1 MPLKTRVDAACVGRL
16 AVERGCIY
24 HKNMSRYS
32 RQIIIIIG
40 IISPENMSRC
50 SNEKTITLK
59 ASDYL
64 ALCEENERLKKE
76 VEKLR
81 KKLDDGLGKKPS
93 RNVLDLRI
101 VRTDMQPVV
110 EKWLRYKREK
120 GQSYKPTGFSTFVN
134 KLMKLSGGNVET
146 AKLII
151 EESIANNWAGIFPLK
166 NNAARMP
173 IGFVQTDNNKD
184 KYKEQTIW

>member
-1 MPLKTRVDAACVGRL
+1 MA
-16 AVERGCIY
+16 
-24 HKNMSRYS
+24 
-32 RQIIIIIG
+32 
-40 IISPENMSRC
+40 
-50 SNEKTITLK
+50 NEKTITLK

-146 AKLII
+146 AKQII
-151 EESIANNWAGIFPLK
+151 EESIANNWAGIFALK
-166 NNAARMP
+166 NNAAKMP
-173 IGFVQTDNNKD
+173 IGFVQTDNNQN

>member
-1 MPLKTRVDAACVGRL
+1 MKDR
-16 AVERGCIY
+16 
-24 HKNMSRYS
+24 
-32 RQIIIIIG
+32 
-40 IISPENMSRC
+40 
-50 SNEKTITLK
+50 TITLK
-59 ASDYL
+59 ASDYV
-64 ALCEENERLKKE
+64 ALCTENEKLKKE
-76 VEKLR
+76 IERLR
-81 KKLDDGLGKKPS
+81 TRLDASVDKKKKPT
-93 RNVLDLRI
+93 LDMSV
-101 VRTDMQPVV
+101 VRADMQPLV

-146 AKLII
+146 AKQII

-166 NNAARMP
+166 NNAGCMP

>member
-1 MPLKTRVDAACVGRL
+1 MKDR
-16 AVERGCIY
+16 
-24 HKNMSRYS
+24 
-32 RQIIIIIG
+32 
-40 IISPENMSRC
+40 
-50 SNEKTITLK
+50 TITLK
-59 ASDYL
+59 ASDYV
-64 ALCEENERLKKE
+64 ALCTENEKLKKE
-76 VEKLR
+76 IERLR
-81 KKLDDGLGKKPS
+81 TRLDASVDKKKKTTLDMS
-93 RNVLDLRI
+93 V
-101 VRTDMQPVV
+101 VRADMQPLV

-146 AKLII
+146 AKQII

-166 NNAARMP
+166 NSMARMP

>member
-1 MPLKTRVDAACVGRL
+1 MKDR
-16 AVERGCIY
+16 
-24 HKNMSRYS
+24 
-32 RQIIIIIG
+32 
-40 IISPENMSRC
+40 
-50 SNEKTITLK
+50 TITLK
-59 ASDYL
+59 ASDYV
-64 ALCEENERLKKE
+64 ALCTENEKLKKE
-76 VEKLR
+76 IERLR
-81 KKLDDGLGKKPS
+81 TSLGVSVDKKKKPT
-93 RNVLDLRI
+93 LDMSV
-101 VRTDMQPVV
+101 VRADMQPLV

-146 AKLII
+146 AKQII

>member
-1 MPLKTRVDAACVGRL
+1 MQIVNYFTTMP
-16 AVERGCIY
+16 
-24 HKNMSRYS
+24 
-32 RQIIIIIG
+32 
-40 IISPENMSRC
+40 
-50 SNEKTITLK
+50 NEKEITLK

-76 VEKLR
+76 IEKLR

-93 RNVLDLRI
+93 KNVLNLGI
-101 VRTDMQPVV
+101 VRADMQPLV

-146 AKLII
+146 AKQII
-151 EESIANNWAGIFPLK
+151 RVDSE
-166 NNAARMP
+166 
-173 IGFVQTDNNKD
+173 
-184 KYKEQTIW
+184 

>member
-1 MPLKTRVDAACVGRL
+1 M
-16 AVERGCIY
+16 
-24 HKNMSRYS
+24 
-32 RQIIIIIG
+32 
-40 IISPENMSRC
+40 
-50 SNEKTITLK
+50 
-59 ASDYL
+59 
-64 ALCEENERLKKE
+64 KKE
-76 VEKLR
+76 IEKLR
-81 KKLDDGLGKKPS
+81 KKLGDVAVKKPS
-93 RNVLDLRI
+93 KNTLDFRI
-101 VRTDMQPVV
+101 VRKDMQPVV

-146 AKLII
+146 AKQII

-166 NNAARMP
+166 NNAGRMP

>member
-1 MPLKTRVDAACVGRL
+1 MKDR
-16 AVERGCIY
+16 
-24 HKNMSRYS
+24 
-32 RQIIIIIG
+32 
-40 IISPENMSRC
+40 
-50 SNEKTITLK
+50 TITLK
-59 ASDYL
+59 ASDYV
-64 ALCEENERLKKE
+64 ALCTENEKLKKE
-76 VEKLR
+76 IERLR
-81 KKLDDGLGKKPS
+81 TRLDASVDKKKKTTLDMS
-93 RNVLDLRI
+93 V
-101 VRTDMQPVV
+101 VRADMQPLV

-146 AKLII
+146 AKQII

>member
-1 MPLKTRVDAACVGRL
+1 MDGEK
-16 AVERGCIY
+16 
-24 HKNMSRYS
+24 
-32 RQIIIIIG
+32 
-40 IISPENMSRC
+40 IISV
-50 SNEKTITLK
+50 K
-59 ASDYL
+59 AKDYL
-64 ALCEENERLKKE
+64 ALCAENEKLKKE

-81 KKLDDGLGKKPS
+81 KKLDGSAEKKPS
-93 RNVLDLRI
+93 KNTLNMGI
-101 VRTDMQPVV
+101 VRADMQPVV

-120 GQSYKPTGFSTFVN
+120 GQSYKPIGFSTFVN

-146 AKLII
+146 AKQII

>member
-1 MPLKTRVDAACVGRL
+1 MKDR
-16 AVERGCIY
+16 
-24 HKNMSRYS
+24 
-32 RQIIIIIG
+32 
-40 IISPENMSRC
+40 
-50 SNEKTITLK
+50 TITLK
-59 ASDYL
+59 ASDYV
-64 ALCEENERLKKE
+64 ALCTENEKLKKE
-76 VEKLR
+76 IERLR
-81 KKLDDGLGKKPS
+81 TRLDASVDKKKKPT
-93 RNVLDLRI
+93 LDMSV
-101 VRTDMQPVV
+101 VRADMQPLV

-146 AKLII
+146 AKQII